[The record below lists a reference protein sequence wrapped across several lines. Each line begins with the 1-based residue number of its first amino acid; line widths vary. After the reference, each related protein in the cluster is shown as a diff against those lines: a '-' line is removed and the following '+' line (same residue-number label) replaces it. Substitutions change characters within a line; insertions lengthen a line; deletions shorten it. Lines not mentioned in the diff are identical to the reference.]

1 MRAKGINFCRSFAGG
16 TIAWSLLQKLLLLLL
31 VVVVAMVLVVE
42 TGVDGSLTSSVE
54 TAIVSS
60 DMRSAA
66 TEEENDLMGS
76 TVPVGNGGNGFG
88 CGSGY
93 GWWWWWFQIPR
104 VVVTTE
110 PP

>member
-1 MRAKGINFCRSFAGG
+1 MSAKGINFCRSFAGG
-16 TIAWSLLQKLLLLLL
+16 TIAWSLLQKLLLLL
-31 VVVVAMVLVVE
+31 VVE
-42 TGVDGSLTSSVE
+42 TGVDGSLTSSDE

-66 TEEENDLMGS
+66 TEEETDLMGS
-76 TVPVGNGGNGFG
+76 TVGNGGNCRG

-93 GWWWWWFQIPR
+93 HWWFQIPR